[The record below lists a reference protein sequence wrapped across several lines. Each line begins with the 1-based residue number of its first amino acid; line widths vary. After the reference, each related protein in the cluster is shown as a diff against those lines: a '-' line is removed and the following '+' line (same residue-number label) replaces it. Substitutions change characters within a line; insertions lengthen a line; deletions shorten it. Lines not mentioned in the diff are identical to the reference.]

1 MKYAKFVELVK
12 RNRLIDNWELTFK
25 TGKLRTDKKYIQK
38 FEHLKDFKTY
48 KTIKDLQ
55 NMTRLSIFNPSHDG
69 KIRTSWNMF
78 GTETGRCSRLHQEI
92 YLAVLNGNDH
102 LLNQYGVIV

>member
-12 RNRLIDNWELTFK
+12 RNGLIDKWDLTFK

-48 KTIKDLQ
+48 KTIKDIQ

-69 KIRTSWNMF
+69 KIRTA
-78 GTETGRCSRLHQEI
+78 GICLELKRVVVVRLHKEI
-92 YLAVLNGNDH
+92 YLAVRNGNDP
-102 LLNQYGVIV
+102 LLNQYGAIV

>member
-12 RNRLIDNWELTFK
+12 RNGLIDKWDLTFK

-48 KTIKDLQ
+48 KTIKFTKHDEVIDIQ
-55 NMTRLSIFNPSHDG
+55 SSHDE
-69 KIRTSWNMF
+69 K
-78 GTETGRCSRLHQEI
+78 
-92 YLAVLNGNDH
+92 
-102 LLNQYGVIV
+102 